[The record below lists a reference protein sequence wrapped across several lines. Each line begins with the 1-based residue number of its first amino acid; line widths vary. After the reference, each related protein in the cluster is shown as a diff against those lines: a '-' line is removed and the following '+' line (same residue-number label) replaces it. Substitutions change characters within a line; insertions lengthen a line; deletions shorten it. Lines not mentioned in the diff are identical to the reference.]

1 MFRSVGFGIEYL
13 LENQKLTDLNPL
25 FFGKEDCLPKHY
37 HGPRIRPYTLIHYV
51 YSGKGTVIKEH
62 GETSVHEG
70 QAFIIHP
77 GEVVTYI
84 ADSENPWHYYWIG
97 FDGKLTERFKELNDV
112 VEIPEY
118 LFESIFQCAEK
129 SMCEYRVVALLYEI
143 YIALFS
149 KSEVRSDYI
158 KQVKDYVKAFY
169 MQDISVENI
178 AKSINLD
185 RRYLS
190 RIFKQRTGMTIQ
202 DYIINKRI
210 KVSQT
215 YLLQG
220 YSVEEVA
227 IMSGYLDVS
236 NFSRIFKRRTGVSP
250 MEWKK
255 INRNYQ

>member
-1 MFRSVGFGIEYL
+1 M
-13 LENQKLTDLNPL
+13 
-25 FFGKEDCLPKHY
+25 
-37 HGPRIRPYTLIHYV
+37 
-51 YSGKGTVIKEH
+51 
-62 GETSVHEG
+62 
-70 QAFIIHP
+70 
-77 GEVVTYI
+77 
-84 ADSENPWHYYWIG
+84 
-97 FDGKLTERFKELNDV
+97 
-112 VEIPEY
+112 
-118 LFESIFQCAEK
+118 
-129 SMCEYRVVALLYEI
+129 LYEI